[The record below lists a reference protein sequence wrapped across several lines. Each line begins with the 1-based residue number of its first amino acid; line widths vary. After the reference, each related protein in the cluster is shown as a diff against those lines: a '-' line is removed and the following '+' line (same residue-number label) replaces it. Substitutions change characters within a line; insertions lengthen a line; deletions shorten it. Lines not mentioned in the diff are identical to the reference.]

1 MVDRLQISVLG
12 ELRVAFE
19 GRELPLPPSK
29 KTRALLAYLA
39 VAGRP
44 QRRERLC
51 ELFWEI
57 PDDPRGALRWSLSKI
72 RQIVNDDGEERLRAD
87 RNTAGFRLEG
97 SISTSAA
104 WRI

>member
-1 MVDRLQISVLG
+1 MAGRLQIGVLG
-12 ELRVAFE
+12 ELRVTSD

-51 ELFWEI
+51 ELFWE
-57 PDDPRGALRWSLSKI
+57 
-72 RQIVNDDGEERLRAD
+72 
-87 RNTAGFRLEG
+87 
-97 SISTSAA
+97 
-104 WRI
+104 